1 MKNKINDKVS
11 GLSIRKKLM
20 ISFGI
25 ILALMLVMSA
35 NSFYRLNE
43 ARDKISKIVTEDYP
57 TTAMGNNLIRDA
69 NASSIDLLNILVETR
84 PEEIARL
91 RQQIEGRTSRI
102 NALYA
107 TINESASDAQ
117 SQALLSKIIAL
128 RQTYIQSRGNVLTKL
143 ESSPQSA
150 ITEYVSTTKPAE
162 GKYTEAIDAFIE
174 LQRDE
179 MQTSYTDFLSDFSAS
194 RLVMSGLFV
203 LCLVIGIVLSI
214 IISGAIV
221 SPLNQAVEAASRIAN
236 GDLGVDI
243 KITSRDE
250 TGLLARAIH
259 NMQEELRRIV
269 TDIRSGAENIATGAT
284 QIMSGTRDLSAR
296 TEEQASSIEETAASM
311 EQITATVKNT
321 SDNTINAVQLSEMA
335 STTAKN
341 NGKLMASLTHEIQN
355 ISGSAEKM
363 SDIINLIDS
372 IAFQTNILALNAA
385 VEAARAGE
393 HGRGFAVVAQE
404 VRNLAQ
410 KTTTSSKDIRALI
423 LNANEQTV
431 RGLAMV
437 KEVNNQMD
445 QMVTNVDSVTH
456 ILKEIEQA
464 SNEQS
469 DGIQQIHIAIGQIDT
484 TTQQNAALV
493 EESVAASSMLNDQAS
508 SMNQLVSVFR
518 LSAV

>member
-1 MKNKINDKVS
+1 MKNNVKVKMA

-25 ILALMLVMSA
+25 ILVLMLVMSA
-35 NSFYRLNE
+35 NSLYRLNE

-57 TTAMGNNLIRDA
+57 TTAMGNNLIRAA

-84 PEEIARL
+84 PAEIAAL
-91 RQQIEGRTSRI
+91 KQQIEGRTSKI
-102 NALYA
+102 SELY
-107 TINESASDAQ
+107 TTLNQSASDAQ
-117 SQALLSKIIAL
+117 SQSMLHNITAV

-150 ITEYVSTTKPAE
+150 IAEYVSITKPAE
-162 GKYTEAIDAFIE
+162 EKYTAAINEFIE

-179 MQTSYTDFLSDFSAS
+179 MQTSYEDFLRDFNTS
-194 RLVMSGLFV
+194 RVVMSGLLI
-203 LCLVIGIVLSI
+203 LCLAIGIILSI

-221 SPLNQAVEAASRIAN
+221 SPLNHAVEAASRIAA
-236 GDLGVDI
+236 GDLGMDI

-311 EQITATVKNT
+311 EQISSTVKNT
-321 SDNTINAVQLSEMA
+321 SDNTVNAVQLSEMA
-335 STTAKN
+335 SSAAKN
-341 NGKLMASLTHEIQN
+341 NGKMMASLTHEIQN

-393 HGRGFAVVAQE
+393 HGRGFAVVAEE

-410 KTTTSSKDIRALI
+410 KTTVSSKDIRALI
-423 LNANEQTV
+423 LNANEQTE

-437 KEVNNQMD
+437 KQVNTQMD
-445 QMVTNVDSVTH
+445 EMVVNVDSVTH

-469 DGIQQIHIAIGQIDT
+469 DGIHQIHIAIGQIDT

-493 EESVAASSMLNDQAS
+493 EESVAASAMLNDQAS
-508 SMNQLVSVFR
+508 AMNKLVSVFR
-518 LSAV
+518 LSAA